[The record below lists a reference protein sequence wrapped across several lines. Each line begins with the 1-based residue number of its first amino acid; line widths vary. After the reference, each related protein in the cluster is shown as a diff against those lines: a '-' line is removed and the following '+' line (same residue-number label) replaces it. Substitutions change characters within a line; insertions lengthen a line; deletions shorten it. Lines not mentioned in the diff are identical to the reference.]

1 MCTFM
6 KKLPEAEFE
15 VMKAVWETP
24 VPMNV
29 NSVANR
35 IKKDW
40 KIQAV
45 ISLMHRLVERGFIR
59 TEKNG
64 KDRLYYP
71 LITRDEYLKF
81 ETGNFVKQYHENS
94 LLNLVTTLYDN
105 KGLSDNDIEE
115 LLQWAKD
122 RKE

>member
-1 MCTFM
+1 MI

-15 VMKAVWETP
+15 IMKAVWETP
-24 VPMNV
+24 APMNV
-29 NSVANR
+29 NAVAQR
-35 IKKDW
+35 FKKEW
-40 KIQAV
+40 KIQAL
-45 ISLMHRLVERGFIR
+45 ISLMNRLVDRGFIR

-64 KDRLYYP
+64 KDRIYYP
-71 LITRDEYLKF
+71 IVTRDEYLKF

-105 KGLSDNDIEE
+105 KGLNDNDIEE

>member
-1 MCTFM
+1 MF

-24 VPMNV
+24 APMNV
-29 NSVANR
+29 NSVAGR
-35 IKKDW
+35 IDKHW

-59 TEKNG
+59 TEKSG

-71 LITRDEYLKF
+71 QVTREEYLQF
-81 ETGNFVKQYHENS
+81 ETGNFIKQYHENS

-105 KGLSDNDIEE
+105 KGLSDNDINE
-115 LLQWAKD
+115 LLQWAEEK
-122 RKE
+122 R

>member
-1 MCTFM
+1 ML

-15 VMKAVWETP
+15 VMKAVWDTP
-24 VPMNV
+24 APMNV
-29 NSVANR
+29 NAVAER
-35 IKKDW
+35 INKDW

-45 ISLMHRLVERGFIR
+45 ISLMNRLVERGFVK
-59 TEKNG
+59 TEKSG

-71 LITRDEYLKF
+71 LVSRDNYLKF

-105 KGLSDNDIEE
+105 KGLSDNDIDE
-115 LLQWAKD
+115 LLQWAQD

>member
-1 MCTFM
+1 MLR
-6 KKLPEAEFE
+6 KLPEAEFE

-29 NSVANR
+29 NAVAER
-35 IKKDW
+35 IDRGW
-40 KIQAV
+40 KIQAL
-45 ISLMHRLVERGFIR
+45 ISLMNRLVDRGFIR
-59 TEKNG
+59 TEKSGN
-64 KDRLYYP
+64 DRLYYP
-71 LITRDEYLKF
+71 IVTREEYLKF

-105 KGLSDNDIEE
+105 KGLSENDIDE

-122 RKE
+122 KKV

>member
-1 MCTFM
+1 ML

-29 NSVANR
+29 NSVAER
-35 IKKDW
+35 IEKDW

-45 ISLMHRLVERGFIR
+45 ISLMNRLVDRGFIR

-64 KDRLYYP
+64 RDRLYYP
-71 LITRDEYLKF
+71 LITREEYLQF

-94 LLNLVTTLYDN
+94 FLNLVTTLYDN
-105 KGLSDNDIEE
+105 KSLSENDIDE
-115 LLQWAKD
+115 LLEWANE
-122 RKE
+122 RKA

>member
-1 MCTFM
+1 M